1 MITKEQYRIYKK
13 LTLEYEKEQLRLS
26 SVSGSSTCPFC
37 GGSKTTP
44 FLGFGRSQN
53 CTECDDNGKIKNRK
67 LVEYE
72 LDDMFEN
79 YR

>member
-26 SVSGSSTCPFC
+26 RVSGSSTCPFC

-44 FLGFGRSQN
+44 FLRFGRSQN
-53 CTECDDNGKIKNRK
+53 CTECDNDGKIKNRK
-67 LVEYE
+67 LVKYE
-72 LDDMFEN
+72 LDDMIEN
-79 YR
+79 YC